1 MRNWIR
7 VALVVVLSLCI
18 AFAFGSLAM
27 AQGTKQKT
35 DTQSTKEDT
44 DTGSAQKETAAP
56 GTQEKTAAPSA
67 TQNKKSKAGNKGDKY
82 QKNFPPEPFKNTGS
96 NPHFIL
102 EPGYVLKLE
111 GIDEGQQ
118 VLLTIT
124 VTDEIEVVDGVE
136 TRVVEERESKDGTLF
151 EISRNFF
158 VLGQQT
164 NTAYYFGED
173 AQFFDGRPN
182 PTEGSWR
189 SGVDGAKYGQQMPAK
204 AREGQRYFQE
214 VAPGVALDR
223 AEHLTLKADV
233 KTPAGD
239 FRNVLKVR
247 ETTPLEPKV
256 EEFKFHAEGVGLIKD
271 GPLKLTCSGSGS
283 TCAT

>member
-1 MRNWIR
+1 MNNR
-7 VALVVVLSLCI
+7 VRIALLAVLSLCVL
-18 AFAFGSLAM
+18 FAFGASLAM
-27 AQGTKQKT
+27 AQSTQENTTAPETQKT
-35 DTQSTKEDT
+35 
-44 DTGSAQKETAAP
+44 TAAP
-56 GTQEKTAAPSA
+56 EPQETTAAPSA
-67 TQNKKSKAGNKGDKY
+67 TQNKESNGGNKGDKY
-82 QKNFPPEPFKNTGS
+82 QKNFPPEPYKNIGR

-102 EPGYVLKLE
+102 KPGYVLKLE
-111 GIDEGQQ
+111 GIEEGQQ
-118 VLLTIT
+118 VVLTIT
-124 VTDEIEVVDGVE
+124 VTDQTEVVDGVE
-136 TRVVEERESKDGTLF
+136 TRVVEERETKDGALL

-164 NTAYYFGED
+164 NNAYYFGED
-173 AQFFDGRPN
+173 VLFFDGRPN

-247 ETTPLEPKV
+247 ETTPLEPKA

-271 GPLKLTCSGSGS
+271 GPLKLTCSGFGS